1 MKTRSRRLLSLLSL
15 SLSLGLSAPASHAL
29 VYTAHLTGPNEAP
42 PNASSGVGDGTVNF
56 DLATH
61 TLKVDMTFSGL
72 TTVTTASH
80 IHCCIA
86 PPGTAT
92 VATQLP
98 TFPGFPSGV
107 TSGIYNSAIF
117 DTLSTA
123 TWNPA
128 FITASGG
135 TAAGAE
141 AALAAGLAAGTSY
154 LNIHTS
160 QFPTGEIRGF
170 LTASTGGQVPEP
182 ADLALFA
189 IAAVGLLATRRRH
202 S

>member
-1 MKTRSRRLLSLLSL
+1 
-15 SLSLGLSAPASHAL
+15 
-29 VYTAHLTGPNEAP
+29 
-42 PNASSGVGDGTVNF
+42 VNF

-61 TLKVDMTFSGL
+61 TLSVNMTFSGL
-72 TTVTTASH
+72 TSGTTASH
-80 IHCCIA
+80 IHCCVA
-86 PPGTAT
+86 TPGAGTAN
-92 VATQLP
+92 VATQVP
-98 TFPGFPSGV
+98 TFVGFPLGV
-107 TSGIYNSAIF
+107 TSGTYNNTF
-117 DTLSTA
+117 NTLLDA

-141 AALAAGLAAGTSY
+141 LALATGLNAGTSY

-160 QFPTGEIRGF
+160 QFLAGEIRGF

-182 ADLALFA
+182 AGLALFG
-189 IAAVGLLATRRRH
+189 IAALGLLAARRRR

>member
-1 MKTRSRRLLSLLSL
+1 
-15 SLSLGLSAPASHAL
+15 
-29 VYTAHLTGPNEAP
+29 
-42 PNASSGVGDGTVNF
+42 
-56 DLATH
+56 
-61 TLKVDMTFSGL
+61 
-72 TTVTTASH
+72 
-80 IHCCIA
+80 
-86 PPGTAT
+86 
-92 VATQLP
+92 
-98 TFPGFPSGV
+98 V